1 MSNMRRFRAAG
12 HIARERA
19 EAREK
24 RSAALVGSYRY
35 RVSPYSAR
43 FGLTEV
49 A

>member
-1 MSNMRRFRAAG
+1 MLNLPQFRAAG
-12 HIARERA
+12 HIALSKQKRA
-19 EAREK
+19 EK
-24 RSAALVGSYRY
+24 RSAAHVGSYRY